1 MDTRQ
6 TVCFERTQVDG
17 TCLQIRGQPIST
29 DWILLTYTDITA
41 HKRVQASLEEA
52 RKTAEL
58 ATSAKSAF
66 LADMS
71 HEIRT
76 PMNAI
81 LGLAYLLEQA
91 ALPDDATDLVHKIR
105 TAGRSLLG
113 VINDILDF
121 SKIESGKL
129 EIEDAPFRL
138 ADVLDH
144 LATIM
149 AASVGTKPLE
159 LVIDP
164 PPGRT
169 SQLRGDALRL
179 GQVLV
184 NLAGNAIK
192 FTERG
197 HVAVGI
203 RVLADAASGVTLRF
217 SVRDTGIGIPPE
229 VQKGLFAPF
238 AQGQISTTRR
248 YGGTG
253 LGLSIC
259 RRLLQLMGGELHLT
273 SRPGQGS
280 AFWFD
285 LTFERSEDAWI
296 SDPDMVGLEVLIAD
310 DSAVARE
317 ALCRM
322 VEGLGWKPTAVSSGQ
337 AAVQHMATRAQGGI
351 AGGVLVLDWKMPDLD
366 GLAAARIIRHELK
379 IPSDPIVIMVTA
391 YDRDELSELAD
402 SHLADAV
409 LCKPVTASGLY
420 NAVSRALRVRQGGT
434 DRTPSRPRLR
444 LAGVR
449 ILVVD
454 DSEINR
460 EVALRIFAGEGAQV
474 VLAGDGRQA
483 VDWLER
489 HPAGV
494 DIVLMDVQM
503 PVLNGYEATRAIRRL
518 PALVHLPVV
527 ALTAGAFHEQQER
540 AQAAGMTAFLA
551 KPFDVDAAIALILRL
566 AGTARANPQP
576 GDAIPAG
583 APMAAGGPAGLP
595 GLALDRGLA
604 IWKDVT
610 VYQHYLR
617 TFVRDYGDV
626 VDRLRCCP
634 SGEATALA
642 HKLKGAAGSLA
653 LDGVAAG
660 AGEVDQRLRAGQA
673 ADAAL
678 AGLQA
683 ALATALGTI
692 AQFAPPVPSVPVEA
706 PVALDPGAMV
716 PNQPI
721 LVVDDEPLNL
731 AALDQILSPSYALV
745 FAHNGAEAL
754 AAARKHHPELILL
767 DIQMPGP
774 DGYQVCRT
782 LKQDPDLAPIPVIF
796 LSSFTDAPSKVLA
809 FEVGGSDYVPK
820 PFSAD
825 EVLAR
830 IRTQLKVLS
839 AERQLRE
846 SYERLKAVEA
856 LRDNLVHMMVHDLRS
871 PLTAMGLSLQ
881 LLEEDAGGVLA
892 PDALACLGK
901 ARKATRR
908 MAQMVTTVL
917 DLNKL
922 EAGKMVLALQP
933 CELAAL
939 LQEVVDSHRELAGTR
954 RLVLEAPVPI
964 AVQADRDLLFRV
976 FQNLLSNAIKFTP
989 EGKDIRIRAEAADG
1003 WAQVRVIDQGP
1014 GIPPQDR
1021 DRIFDKFGQ
1030 LGSPGPAS
1038 GASTGLGLAFCK
1050 LAVGAHRGALGV
1062 ESASGEGA
1070 CFLLRLPLGRAL

>member
-1 MDTRQ
+1 VLDNRTHQAQTRKIMDLNQFLNEVLEVLPFGVVVFDSRRQAIYRNRLFATILGYPPELAEREPLCFADMVRFNCERGDHPGQVYEEVLAGFTRLMDTRQ
-6 TVCFERTQVDG
+6 TVCFERTQADG

-29 DWILLTYTDITA
+29 DWILLTYTDITG

-52 RKTAEL
+52 RQTAEL

-91 ALPDDATDLVHKIR
+91 ALPEDASDLVHKIR

-203 RVLADAASGVTLRF
+203 RVLADAAADQNDGDRRFAALTPRPPRAPHVTLRF

-238 AQGQISTTRR
+238 SQGEISTTRR
-248 YGGTG
+248 FGGTG

-280 AFWFD
+280 EFWFD
-285 LTFERSEDAWI
+285 LAFERSEDAWI
-296 SDPDMVGLEVLIAD
+296 SDPDMVALEVLIAD

-322 VEGLGWKPTAVSSGQ
+322 VEGLGWKATAVSSGQ
-337 AAVQHMATRAQGGI
+337 AAVQHMATQAQGGI
-351 AGGVLVLDWKMPDLD
+351 ASGVLVLDWKMPDLD

-379 IPSDPIVIMVTA
+379 IASDPIVIMVTA

-434 DRTPSRPRLR
+434 DRAPSRPRLR

-474 VLAGDGRQA
+474 VLADDGRQA

-489 HPAGV
+489 HPGDV

-503 PVLNGYEATRAIRRL
+503 PVLNGYEATQAIRRL
-518 PALVHLPVV
+518 PALVQLPVV
-527 ALTAGAFHEQQER
+527 ALTAGAFQEQQER

-566 AGTARANPQP
+566 AGTARADAQP
-576 GDAIPAG
+576 IES
-583 APMAAGGPAGLP
+583 APVSGAAGEPLGLP

-626 VDRLRCCP
+626 VDRLRRCP
-634 SGEATALA
+634 PGEGTALA

-660 AGEVDQRLRAGQA
+660 AGAVDQRLRAGQA

-683 ALATALGTI
+683 ALATALDTI
-692 AQFAPPVPSVPVEA
+692 VQFAPPVPSTPVAE
-706 PVALDPGAMV
+706 PVALDPGAMAALLGQMLAACDTDSPSAV
-716 PNQPI
+716 RP
-721 LVVDDEPLNL
+721 VL
-731 AALDQILSPSYALV
+731 AALTRVAPPATLQSLQTAVEAFD
-745 FAHNGAEAL
+745 FRGAEAATRSL
-754 AAARKHHPELILL
+754 AAALN
-767 DIQMPGP
+767 
-774 DGYQVCRT
+774 
-782 LKQDPDLAPIPVIF
+782 
-796 LSSFTDAPSKVLA
+796 LS
-809 FEVGGSDYVPK
+809 
-820 PFSAD
+820 
-825 EVLAR
+825 
-830 IRTQLKVLS
+830 
-839 AERQLRE
+839 
-846 SYERLKAVEA
+846 
-856 LRDNLVHMMVHDLRS
+856 
-871 PLTAMGLSLQ
+871 
-881 LLEEDAGGVLA
+881 
-892 PDALACLGK
+892 
-901 ARKATRR
+901 
-908 MAQMVTTVL
+908 
-917 DLNKL
+917 
-922 EAGKMVLALQP
+922 
-933 CELAAL
+933 
-939 LQEVVDSHRELAGTR
+939 
-954 RLVLEAPVPI
+954 
-964 AVQADRDLLFRV
+964 
-976 FQNLLSNAIKFTP
+976 
-989 EGKDIRIRAEAADG
+989 
-1003 WAQVRVIDQGP
+1003 
-1014 GIPPQDR
+1014 
-1021 DRIFDKFGQ
+1021 
-1030 LGSPGPAS
+1030 
-1038 GASTGLGLAFCK
+1038 
-1050 LAVGAHRGALGV
+1050 LGV
-1062 ESASGEGA
+1062 E
-1070 CFLLRLPLGRAL
+1070 